1 AGSLLVYS
9 RTSVVFG
16 RDLMGWFWPEIY
28 DRDTAQEPARR
39 GAWVALFVAALT
51 ALLALLSLA
60 FHSVIL
66 GITPASLLDAVIFGV
81 TGWHTYKMSRAWA
94 VTGMVLYL
102 ANVLYGL
109 SQGRFG
115 VLAVVFLFAF
125 LNAIRGTFAFH
136 RFSQEG
142 AEPAGPPLFGG
153 RL

>member
-1 AGSLLVYS
+1 
-9 RTSVVFG
+9 
-16 RDLMGWFWPEIY
+16 MGWFWPEIY
-28 DRDTAQEPARR
+28 DRDTAQEVARR
-39 GAWVALFVAALT
+39 GAWVALLVAALT

-60 FHSVIL
+60 LRVVIL
-66 GITPASLLDAVIFGV
+66 GVTPPALLDAVIFAV
-81 TGWHTYKMSRAWA
+81 AGWRIYKMSRAWA

-102 ANVLYGL
+102 IEVLYGF

-142 AEPAGPPLFGG
+142 AQPAGPPLLGG